1 LQHRG
6 VSVEQYLQ
14 ATGRSEEDFIA
25 ELRDGASRAVLA
37 DLALR
42 AVVVQEGIEA
52 SDAEVDAEIDRL
64 AERAKE
70 KPERLR
76 RDLERRGVLE
86 AVRSE
91 IARGKALE
99 FLVEHA
105 SIVNEVGDAIDLTL
119 PEQEPKSTENP
130 SDVEESPEA

>member
-1 LQHRG
+1 MPLPCSPVPHSSLPASSLAFPG
-6 VSVEQYLQ
+6 YGDVS
-14 ATGRSEEDFIA
+14 SEVA
-25 ELRDGASRAVLA
+25 
-37 DLALR
+37 
-42 AVVVQEGIEA
+42 
-52 SDAEVDAEIDRL
+52 RL

-105 SIVNEVGDAIDLTL
+105 SIVNEAGDAIDLTL
-119 PEQEPKSTENP
+119 PEQESKSTDNP
-130 SDVEESPEA
+130 SAVEESPEA